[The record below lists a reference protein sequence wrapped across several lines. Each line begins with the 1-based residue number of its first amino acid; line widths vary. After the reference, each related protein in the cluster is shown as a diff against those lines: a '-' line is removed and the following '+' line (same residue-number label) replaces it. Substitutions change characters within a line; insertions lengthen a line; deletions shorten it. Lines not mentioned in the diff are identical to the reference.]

1 MAYSSKDDSQKSH
14 WHWWI
19 GMVIVPILVAIIGI
33 LPHWERER
41 HHEEAELPQSELF
54 ALAPIGRVFD
64 SATRNPVS
72 NAQVSFDYQGV
83 THANQ
88 TDSVG
93 EYRFTLKTSENPL
106 QVRMLVE
113 AAGYEAFARNMQLT
127 AQNAVLEPI
136 FLNPSASAPPRRAEI
151 ATPTPR
157 IERPT
162 PMSTPTP
169 RMNAT
174 KKLLFRLI

>member
-1 MAYSSKDDSQKSH
+1 M
-14 WHWWI
+14 
-19 GMVIVPILVAIIGI
+19 
-33 LPHWERER
+33 
-41 HHEEAELPQSELF
+41 
-54 ALAPIGRVFD
+54 
-64 SATRNPVS
+64 S
-72 NAQVSFDYQGV
+72 NARVSFDYQGV

-113 AAGYEAFARNMQLT
+113 AAGYEAFARNVMLT

-136 FLNPSASAPPRRAEI
+136 YLNPSPSAPPSRAEI

-162 PMSTPTP
+162 PAPTRIPIPTPTP
-169 RMNAT
+169 RPKPAS
-174 KKLLFRLI
+174 KDLGGVDCG